1 MERDHKPKLRAA
13 SRSQEGR
20 KAGAAPR
27 KRHSPAPQTPLILV
41 EPVIPT
47 VALTPGTIGQYICI
61 GLSHYVYSD
70 FFF

>member
-27 KRHSPAPQTPLILV
+27 KRHNPAPQTPLILV
-41 EPVIPT
+41 EPVTPT
-47 VALTPGTIGQYICI
+47 VALTPGTIGQ
-61 GLSHYVYSD
+61 
-70 FFF
+70 